1 MLARVVLEVEID
13 LHVSTLVG
21 QPGGR
26 VQFPE
31 TAELAIHQLL
41 GFDQGVI
48 VSRLGGKVGK
58 SQGVVRLVVVLVQ
71 HVLAAF
77 DGLLLALDHLGH
89 LSLQV
94 VEASLDLG
102 DEVILKK
109 RARVRQTNMK
119 GFLYS

>member
-109 RARVRQTNMK
+109 RGGQKSGKQT
-119 GFLYS
+119 